1 MHRATPVNSSFRG
14 YVAGGARATVN
25 TIDDSQLMQEH
36 ASDFMKNESR
46 SAIESPQN
54 YGFTSVAA
62 KATMDAMGKIIGS
75 AETFISFMGG
85 NRSFPVAGNMDDRRH
100 RLFGLSEGD
109 TAMYRQKDDKQQF
122 HMTSDGGFW
131 SAPQD
136 KTMRMALLDENSGS
150 QQQQGGGSR
159 GTPSTQDGSGGAGGS
174 GTSGGQQQMG
184 QTSVKD
190 SNQKAGKFIDITKE
204 ATRAAG
210 KIVQLIVAAASGGG
224 GGSGKD
230 GSSSGGSSSG
240 TVLAEANGSNFYCGG
255 TPGQGQFAMIVTVK
269 GPTMN
274 VPGRIG

>member
-1 MHRATPVNSSFRG
+1 
-14 YVAGGARATVN
+14 
-25 TIDDSQLMQEH
+25 
-36 ASDFMKNESR
+36 
-46 SAIESPQN
+46 
-54 YGFTSVAA
+54 
-62 KATMDAMGKIIGS
+62 MGKVTGC

-109 TAMYRQKDDKQQF
+109 TAMFRQRDDKQQF

-150 QQQQGGGSR
+150 QQQQGGGS
-159 GTPSTQDGSGGAGGS
+159 GDGSSPSAQDASSGAGGS
-174 GTSGGQQQMG
+174 GTSGGQRQMG
-184 QTSVKD
+184 QTSLK
-190 SNQKAGKFIDITKE
+190 SQNQQAGKFVDITKD

-224 GGSGKD
+224 GGSGRA
-230 GSSSGGSSSG
+230 GSSSGN
-240 TVLAEANGSNFYCGG
+240 VLAEANGSNFYCGG
-255 TPGQGQFAMIVTVK
+255 TPGKGQFAMIVTVK